1 MVKQKNK
8 INRKLLRSKTNNIFK
23 NISLYFKI
31 YSNYIKNGIFSLVN
45 KPIIFINNLF
55 KIFNNQTLEN
65 KINYIANKKSERLI
79 EKNNKFSLEELI
91 IGRNKGKKNID
102 KPKKIIKKSE
112 KTCKKIKIPPK
123 KINKKITKKKTK
135 TSKTAKKNK
144 KKFTKKNVKKNVK
157 KNTKKNTT
165 NTKKISKRPPVKES
179 TKLMIYDMQNDKCA
193 LCSESLGIGRIIDH
207 VLMRSLGGHDNI
219 NNYQGLCTKCNKWKT
234 FHFDQFVRNYFKENK
249 KKTISF
255 NKLLDLQKE
264 EYNKFYGPHPEIN
277 INLLRL

>member
-8 INRKLLRSKTNNIFK
+8 INRKLFRSKTKNIFK

-31 YSNYIKNGIFSLVN
+31 YNDYVKNSIFSLVH

-55 KIFNNQTLEN
+55 KIFNNRIRVN

-79 EKNNKFSLEELI
+79 DKNNKLSLQENFI
-91 IGRNKGKKNID
+91 RRNKAKKIID
-102 KPKKIIKKSE
+102 KPKKIVKKLD
-112 KTCKKIKIPPK
+112 KTCKKIKIPTK
-123 KINKKITKKKTK
+123 KNNKKITKKKIK
-135 TSKTAKKNK
+135 TSKT
-144 KKFTKKNVKKNVK
+144 VKKNVK
-157 KNTKKNTT
+157 KNTKNTK

-193 LCSESLGIGRIIDH
+193 LCCESLGIGRVIDH
-207 VLMRSLGGHDNI
+207 ILMRSLGGHDNI

-234 FHFDQFVRNYFKENK
+234 FHFDQFVRNYFKQNK

-264 EYNKFYGPHPEIN
+264 EYNKFYGPHPKIN
-277 INLLRL
+277 ISMLKL